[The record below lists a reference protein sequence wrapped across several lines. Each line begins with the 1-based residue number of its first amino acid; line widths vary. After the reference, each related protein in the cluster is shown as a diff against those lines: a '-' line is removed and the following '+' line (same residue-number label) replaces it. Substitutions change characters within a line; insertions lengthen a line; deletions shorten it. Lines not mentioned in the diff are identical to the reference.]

1 MFYQKRILLIE
12 NFMKKILSILLLLSL
27 MTGCKSA
34 AGKNSDAKGNTSE
47 NGIQEDDMTIYFKA
61 TGNEP
66 FWGLTIGKEKAIFTS
81 LITGKEKF
89 VFQSTEPIKAMDA
102 NVKMYKLSN
111 STSSAT
117 VTIQQLDCQNSMS
130 GAISPYKVSIEIK
143 NNSEANAKKIEG
155 CGKYITDYR
164 LHDIWV
170 LEELN
175 GFKVFIT
182 DFQKELPRI
191 EINAAENKY
200 MGFGGCNSISGTIFY
215 EKDLLRFTN
224 GISTLMACAPGNKEG
239 EFTKALQSTT
249 TYSIGDNR
257 LTLSNPS
264 GKLLVLRKV
273 D

>member
-1 MFYQKRILLIE
+1 
-12 NFMKKILSILLLLSL
+12 MKKVLSLLLLSSL
-27 MTGCKSA
+27 IIGCKTA
-34 AGKNSDAKGNTSE
+34 ATQSSETKETSSTTNS
-47 NGIQEDDMTIYFKA
+47 QEDDMVIYFKA

-66 FWGLTIGKEKAIFTS
+66 FWAITIGQEKTVFTS
-81 LITGKEKF
+81 LIEGKEMLTF
-89 VFQSTEPIKAMDA
+89 SSVESIKAMDA

-111 STSSAT
+111 STATAT
-117 VTIQQLDCQNSMS
+117 VTIQQLDCQDSMS
-130 GAISPYKVSIEIK
+130 GVISPYKVSVEIK
-143 NNSEANAKKIEG
+143 NNSELESKKLDG
-155 CGKYITDYR
+155 CGKYNTDYR

-191 EINAAENKY
+191 EINSSENRF
-200 MGFGGCNSISGTIFY
+200 MGFGGCNAISGSIFY
-215 EKDLLRFTN
+215 EKDVLRFSKVA
-224 GISTLMACAPGNKEG
+224 STMMACGPGNKEDQ
-239 EFTKALQSTT
+239 FTKALQSTT

-264 GKLLVLRKV
+264 GKLLVFRKV

>member
-1 MFYQKRILLIE
+1 MKNILVFL
-12 NFMKKILSILLLLSL
+12 FLSSL
-27 MTGCKSA
+27 MISCKSA
-34 AGKNSDAKGNTSE
+34 STGSKETASASNS
-47 NGIQEDDMTIYFKA
+47 QEADMTIYFKA

-66 FWGLTIGKEKAIFTS
+66 FWGITLGKEQTIFTS
-81 LITGKEKF
+81 LIPGKEKIIF
-89 VFQSTEPIKAMDA
+89 SSVEPIKAMDA

-111 STSSAT
+111 EQATAT
-117 VTIQQLDCQNSMS
+117 VTIQQVDCQDSMS

-143 NNSEANAKKIEG
+143 NNSELQSKKVEG

-175 GFKVFIT
+175 GYKVFT
-182 DFQKELPRI
+182 ADYQKELPRI
-191 EINAAENKY
+191 EIHAEENTF

-215 EKDLLRFTN
+215 EKDLLRFTKV
-224 GISTLMACAPGNKEG
+224 ISTLMACAPGNKEG

-264 GKLLVLRKV
+264 GKLLVFRKV